1 MMLELNYVVVP
12 NNIEIGGG
20 GLSRIFCGRLSEN
33 LGNRAQVLVIYSIIF
48 SLPALMLIDKHFNS
62 VYE

>member
-1 MMLELNYVVVP
+1 MMLELNYIAVP

-20 GLSRIFCGRLSEN
+20 GLGKIG
-33 LGNRAQVLVIYSIIF
+33 GNRAQVLVIYSIIF